1 MNQTGNYQLNRWEKS
16 DRILMEDFNRDNQLL
31 DAALAELAR
40 KTQAL
45 QTEDS
50 ALRTDFTA
58 ADTAL
63 RSGYTAADS
72 SIRTDFTAA
81 DTALRNGY
89 TAADTA
95 IRNDFTAADA
105 AIRTGYAAAD
115 TALRTDFTAADQLVR
130 LLDVTLAADTTLW
143 KVDVSSID
151 FSKYAMIQLRPD
163 LQSSARSLFL
173 RYNGRTDLNFV
184 YANSNVNYMNSCYT
198 RAVLAGGF
206 LYFYLHGDYLF
217 TVNRQMSYSGGY
229 VSHLD
234 NGAWGEVDIT
244 SLKTLDFSTDT
255 TIAIR
260 SGSRLTMW
268 GLKL

>member
-115 TALRTDFTAADQLVR
+115 TALRNDFTAADQLVR

-163 LQSSARSLFL
+163 LQCSTRSVYL
-173 RYNGRTDLNFV
+173 RYNGRTDLNFLQV
-184 YANSNVNYMNSCYT
+184 NSSMPYMSICYT
-198 RAVLAGGF
+198 SAANACGF
-206 LYFYLHGDYLF
+206 LYFYCSGNYLY
-217 TVNRQMSYSGGY
+217 TLNQQMCYYGGS
-229 VSHLD
+229 VAHLD
-234 NGAWGEVDIT
+234 NSLRGELDVST
-244 SLKTLDFSTDT
+244 LRTLDFSTDAAT
-255 TIAIR
+255 TIR